1 MVRRLP
7 AACAVALLVS
17 ALSACSSI
25 GPPTVPRDRAD
36 YGASIGDSWKEQ
48 TLLNIIRL
56 RYADFPVFLEVAQVI
71 AGYQLQTTV
80 GAGVLAQNYLSSAV
94 NVPAA
99 VAGTAAVGATYIDR
113 PTIIYAPLT
122 GNDFIK
128 KLLTPIP
135 PSAVLFLLQSGY
147 PASVVMSSTVD
158 SINGLANEVRRGAMK
173 RPADPRFVRL
183 NQLLQEL
190 QVANAF
196 QVQIERS
203 KDKETTVLGF
213 PSMDKRSDFA
223 AQVAEIRQLL
233 GISGTAPVN
242 RVVYGGYSGK
252 GDEIAMVTRS
262 MLQLMLEIGAL
273 AQVPEA
279 DIATGKAG
287 PGMGRT
293 SEQSPLLNILSGEA
307 RPRDAFVAVPY
318 KGRWFWI
325 SDSDHRSKTIFIS
338 VMLLFSVSD
347 VGVRTNPAVVTVPAN

>member
-1 MVRRLP
+1 
-7 AACAVALLVS
+7 
-17 ALSACSSI
+17 
-25 GPPTVPRDRAD
+25 
-36 YGASIGDSWKEQ
+36 
-48 TLLNIIRL
+48 
-56 RYADFPVFLEVAQVI
+56 
-71 AGYQLQTTV
+71 
-80 GAGVLAQNYLSSAV
+80 
-94 NVPAA
+94 
-99 VAGTAAVGATYIDR
+99 R

-147 PASVVMSSTVD
+147 PASVVMSVTVD

-196 QVQIERS
+196 QVRIERS
-203 KDKETTVLGF
+203 KDGTENTVVGF
-213 PSMDKRSDFA
+213 PSMGQRSDFA
-223 AQVAEIRQLL
+223 TEVAEVRQLL

-279 DIATGKAG
+279 DIAIGKAG

-293 SEQSPLLNILSGEA
+293 GEHLLNILSGEA

-347 VGVRTNPAVVTVPAN
+347 VGVRTNPPVVTVPAN